1 MSKQLKRGILI
12 TVLSIFAGGTM
23 SSWGEV
29 GMEACPYCGKSFP
42 ISNVRFHVRKCP
54 KNPTDQNPNK
64 PVSGKTTIL
73 K

>member
-1 MSKQLKRGILI
+1 MSMRVIRGILI
-12 TVLSIFAGGTM
+12 VILAVFAGGTWV
-23 SSWGEV
+23 SCGDATEQ
-29 GMEACPYCGKSFP
+29 CPYCKKSFP

-64 PVSGKTTIL
+64 PVSGKTTVL

>member
-1 MSKQLKRGILI
+1 MSKQLKRVILI
-12 TVLSIFAGGTM
+12 AVLAVFAGGTWV
-23 SSWGEV
+23 SCGDA
-29 GMEACPYCGKSFP
+29 GMETCPYCKKSFP